1 MSDGTTILFGL
12 SGVAV
17 TRVERDFDGRR
28 TVHLRTDDVDAAAC
42 PDCGVFSTSV
52 RQRRTTRPRDLPY
65 GEAPLQVRWHKT
77 QFACREKLCPRKAF
91 TESIDELPP
100 YARIT
105 GRTRRAAAAAVGAG
119 QSVAAVSRDLP
130 MSWPIAHAA
139 FVSHADR
146 CLSSRTRRGCSG

>member
-1 MSDGTTILFGL
+1 MTWT
-12 SGVAV
+12 
-17 TRVERDFDGRR
+17 
-28 TVHLRTDDVDAAAC
+28 
-42 PDCGVFSTSV
+42 
-52 RQRRTTRPRDLPY
+52 RQRVRIVGCSRRQCGSGARPGRGTCPY

-146 CLSSRTRRGCSG
+146 CLSSRTRRGCSA